1 MSNELEEKSE
11 TEEISDNSDK
21 SVAGESTP
29 KQAGPNGKLA
39 LKSGIWYT
47 ISNFVSKGAVFITMP
62 IFTRLMST
70 QDFGLFSNFS
80 SWLSIL
86 SVIATLELFTSL
98 SLAKYD
104 FNDNINDY
112 ISSNLL
118 LGTCITGV
126 FYGISLCFKRY
137 LLDFLSFSELEFHI
151 LFIYCLVCPAIEMFQ
166 VKSRIYYKYKA
177 SVIVSLISVLTS
189 TVTSLL
195 LVILFKNKY
204 LGRYIGYI
212 CPLIALNIIIY
223 VGFLAKGHKIKAR
236 YWKYAL
242 IISFPMVW
250 HTLAGTI
257 LNSSDRVMITLF
269 RGPDETALYSVAH
282 TCTAAVSLLWNSMN
296 AAWSPWAYDQMDTK
310 NFSALKKASRPYILF
325 FGTLVICFLL
335 VAPELLWIFGDDGYV
350 SAIQV
355 IPPLMIAYVFQFVYS
370 LYVNI
375 EFYYKKQVLTA
386 VGTIFAAGLNI
397 ALNLIFI
404 PRFGYVAAAYTTL
417 VGYIC
422 LFFVH
427 FIIALI
433 LKKSFFY
440 DTIFNMIFLLA
451 ALAIMFAMIFLYP
464 YKIVSLIVRYAI
476 IGVLFVAFIVVMIVF
491 RKELLYL
498 IKNRSFKLFR
508 DRFKKNKDEA

>member
-1 MSNELEEKSE
+1 MSTDFEEKSN
-11 TEEISDNSDK
+11 TEEVSNNSDK
-21 SVAGESTP
+21 DITEQSISDSTKP
-29 KQAGPNGKLA
+29 TGKLA

-47 ISNFVSKGAVFITMP
+47 VSNFVSKGAVFITMP
-62 IFTRLMST
+62 IFTRLMT
-70 QDFGLFSNFS
+70 QQEFGLFSNFS

-86 SVIATLELFTSL
+86 SVVTTLELFTSL

-104 FNDNINDY
+104 FNNNIDDY

-126 FYGISLCFKRY
+126 FYGLGLCFKRY

-151 LFIYCLVCPAIEMFQ
+151 LFIYFLVCPAIEMFQ
-166 VKSRIYYKYKA
+166 IKSRIYYKYKS
-177 SVIVSLISVLTS
+177 SVIISLISVIAS
-189 TVTSLL
+189 TLTSLL
-195 LVILFKNKY
+195 LVIILDNKY

-223 VGFLAKGHKIKAR
+223 VSFLIKGHKIKIK

-242 IISFPMVW
+242 IISFPLVW

-257 LNSSDRVMITLF
+257 LNSSDRVMITQF
-269 RGPDETALYSVAH
+269 INADATALYSVAH

-296 AAWSPWAYDQMDTK
+296 AAWSPWAYDQMETK
-310 NFSALKKASRPYILF
+310 NYSALKKASRPYILF
-325 FGTLVICFLL
+325 FGILVIGFLL
-335 VAPELLWIFGDDGYV
+335 VAPELLWVFGGEGYL
-350 SAIQV
+350 SAIKV

-386 VGTIFAAGLNI
+386 LGTVFAAGLNI
-397 ALNLIFI
+397 ALNFIFI

-417 VGYIC
+417 IGYIC

-427 FIIALI
+427 FIISVI

-440 DTIFNMIFLLA
+440 DTKFNLIFLLG
-451 ALAIMFAMIFLYP
+451 ALLIMVGMTAIYSYSI
-464 YKIVSLIVRYAI
+464 IRYII
-476 IGVLFVAFIVVMIVF
+476 IGILFVVFIIIFILF
-491 RKELLYL
+491 RKEIIYL
-498 IKNRSFKLFR
+498 IKHRSFELFKV
-508 DRFKKNKDEA
+508 RFKKNKD